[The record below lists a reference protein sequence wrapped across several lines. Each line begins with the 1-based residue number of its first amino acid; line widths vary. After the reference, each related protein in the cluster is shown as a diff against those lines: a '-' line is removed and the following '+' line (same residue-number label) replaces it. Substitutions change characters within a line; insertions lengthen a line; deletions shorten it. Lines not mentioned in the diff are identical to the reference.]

1 MTVNHSRH
9 SVRRRNWQISTET
22 SREVRTTFNAV
33 QPDELQNMV
42 DQSAA
47 DVFFT
52 IYISDEYYARPTTPW
67 STKAESQR

>member
-22 SREVRTTFNAV
+22 SREVRAAFNAV
-33 QPDELQNMV
+33 QPDELQKMI
-42 DQSAA
+42 DQSVD

-52 IYISDEYYARPTTPW
+52 IYIADEYYARQSRQGKLTR
-67 STKAESQR
+67 S